1 MDQLS
6 PSDLSILLVEPS
18 TMQGKVIIKH
28 LNTENISNVTQAS
41 NIKDAVHSMSTH
53 LPDLVISALHFDD
66 GDALELINMVRSHAQ
81 WHEMPFMLISSERRW
96 EQLEVFKQS
105 GVVAILPKP
114 FTPEHLGKALNATV
128 DLLSPE
134 EMELAFFD
142 VHELRVL
149 VVDDSR
155 LARKHIKKV
164 LSNLGILKMEEAEDG
179 QQAIERL
186 KENMYDLVVTDYNMP
201 EVNGL
206 ELTEFIRSKSDQTH
220 IPILMVTSEA
230 NQTHLA
236 NIEQSGVNALCD
248 KPFEP
253 VVVKR
258 LLHRLLEMD

>member
-1 MDQLS
+1 MQQLS
-6 PSDLSILLVEPS
+6 PSELSILLVEPS
-18 TMQGKVIIKH
+18 AMQGKVIIQH
-28 LNTENISNVTQAS
+28 LAKEGVTDVTQAN
-41 NIKDAVHSMSTH
+41 NIEQAVNELKTH
-53 LPDLVISALHFDD
+53 EPDLIISALHYDD
-66 GDALELINMVRSHAQ
+66 GDALSLVKMVRDNEQ
-81 WHEMPFMLISSERRW
+81 WQDIPFMLISSERRR
-96 EQLEVFKQS
+96 EQLEAFKQS

-114 FTPEHLGKALNATV
+114 FTSEHLGKAINATI
-128 DLLSPE
+128 DLLSNE
-134 EMELAFFD
+134 ELELEYFD

-164 LSNLGILKMEEAEDG
+164 LTNLGVMKMVDAEDG
-179 QQAIERL
+179 QEAIALL
-186 KENMYDLVVTDYNMP
+186 KDSMFDLVVTDYNMP

-206 ELTEFIRSKSDQTH
+206 ELTDFIRSQSDQTH

-230 NQTHLA
+230 NQAHLA

-258 LLHRLLEMD
+258 LLHRLLEHD